1 MQRSKV
7 RKALQAYLDQNPTHE
22 LADAQWRP
30 CTVATATPM
39 GDGGSSKVFRVLKNA
54 TLKRALKVLDP
65 KPALRNKVSPDV
77 FIENFENETAI
88 LSTVTHHNVIK
99 LLDYGILKFDSSH
112 VPYVVT
118 EFIGGETL
126 DHYVQE
132 NGVTDE
138 ILMSV
143 LGQTLA
149 GLQFLHGRMVMHC
162 DIKPANILVE
172 AGDGVRA
179 VILDLGLGKVFGD
192 GDLSNEDDLTYV
204 FGTERFLPPEI
215 RPILAANSGNRI
227 QRKVLRQ
234 YFPHI
239 DLFAFGVTIADVRTL
254 LAARQTSVGPRT
266 LDILK
271 DVSEMLTDPANSRYD
286 TLTARDLRRMLR
298 QLDPSSLAPLGVPE
312 LAAIP
317 NGTNFTTTTQGRVAL
332 TNRVERIRW
341 HPMLWR
347 LHELPQLELA
357 YFVYAG
363 ARHSR
368 YLHALNTYNA
378 MRQLM
383 NGLLADQRARKL
395 CTRTDIEA
403 TVFRALLHDVAHYP
417 LSQIFEDIAAVKDHG
432 IRYQI
437 SDNIPP
443 SRLEL
448 FSAMVSKNRPD
459 GRAGEIFDIVA
470 DVRDSN
476 GRTFPELL
484 EKELTADVVER
495 MQHIGGEGPYSD
507 ESAALLSALLTSP
520 IDACKLAYLVDDS
533 IMTGLGFGRNIDV
546 PSIASA
552 LRCPTERDYEPE
564 TAFIGISE
572 RGVPAAAAAVEARQ
586 HMLVKAYW
594 HAANRSIMAM
604 FKHVVLSLMTAKKF
618 SFVEY
623 FKETLFKDE
632 REATYW
638 LSKRFNEVFGDTQV
652 NPLECLLP
660 TSASGLRGEYR
671 RLIEI
676 TMDFRGSAK
685 LYNKLRRSNPFE
697 YDTLYGKLSEA
708 LVDLAD
714 PGPRPGEI
722 LLDVPFKDREN
733 LGGRVLVYPSGN
745 AGKRNAAANGN
756 NLLDV
761 VPTLGNLRGDKFDHS
776 TKVVRV
782 LIHPT
787 LMDRLSDIDA
797 AAEQILAQLREN

>member
-1 MQRSKV
+1 VM
-7 RKALQAYLDQNPTHE
+7 
-22 LADAQWRP
+22 
-30 CTVATATPM
+30 
-39 GDGGSSKVFRVLKNA
+39 
-54 TLKRALKVLDP
+54 DP
-65 KPALRNKVSPDV
+65 KPALRDKVSVDV
-77 FIENFENETAI
+77 FIENFENEAAI

-99 LLDYGILKFDSSH
+99 LLDYGIIKFDSSQI
-112 VPYVVT
+112 PYVVT
-118 EFIGGETL
+118 EFIEGETL
-126 DHYVQE
+126 DHYAQE
-132 NGVTDE
+132 SDITDE

-149 GLQFLHGRMVMHC
+149 GLQFLHGRT
-162 DIKPANILVE
+162 
-172 AGDGVRA
+172 

-192 GDLSNEDDLTYV
+192 GDRSNEDDLTYLL
-204 FGTERFLPPEI
+204 GTERFLPPEV

-227 QRKVLRQ
+227 QRKVLYER

-239 DLFAFGVTIADVRTL
+239 DLFAFGVTMADVQGL
-254 LAARQTSVGPRT
+254 LAPRQTSVGPRT

-271 DVSEMLTDPANSRYD
+271 DVSQMLTDPANSRYR
-286 TLTARDLRRMLR
+286 TLTAKDLRRMLR

-332 TNRVERIRW
+332 TGRVERIRW

-383 NGLLADQRARKL
+383 NGLLADERARKL

-448 FSAMVSKNRPD
+448 FSALVSKNKPD

-470 DVRDSN
+470 EVRDSN

-484 EKELTADVVER
+484 EEELTADVVER
-495 MQHIGGEGPYSD
+495 MQYIGGEGPYSD

-533 IMTGLGFGRNIDV
+533 IMTGLSFGLSIDV

-552 LRCPTERDYEPE
+552 LRCPSERDYDQE

-604 FKHVVLSLMTAKKF
+604 FKHVVLSLMTANKF

-638 LSKRFNEVFGDTQV
+638 LSKRFNEAFGDTQV

-676 TMDFRGSAK
+676 TVGVRGSAR
-685 LYNKLRRSNPFE
+685 LYNKLRGSNPFE
-697 YDTLYGKLSEA
+697 YDSLYRKLSEA

-745 AGKRNAAANGN
+745 AGAGNAADNGD

-761 VPTLGNLRGDKFDHS
+761 VPTLGNLRGDRFDHS

-787 LMDRLSDIDA
+787 LMDRLTDVDA
-797 AAEQILAQLREN
+797 AAEQVLEQLREI